1 MGFVEAL
8 RENVL
13 PTTLEPNV
21 ALAGFAA
28 APAPA
33 KPLCSSHELFDSA
46 TRQLVTPP
54 LLPPSGR
61 SPAATLLPLPRSQT
75 QTHGKSG
82 RGAGVALCVV
92 HKAGHGLARGQP
104 ASAVGG
110 QRGEGG
116 RAAHAAVGGSGAQAR
131 APAIYR
137 CRLGW
142 CTPFSSTRRAP
153 TISAKC
159 LAFVAPLW
167 GAQCT
172 DACTRVAHP
181 TGLVAQRLGAACQ
194 RRGPQCVLQ
203 RRPPLFFSIMPSKP
217 GPAIIRR
224 ATRPP
229 TCCSMK
235 DVGRNAYDVPDP
247 SKPAKT
253 TW

>member
-181 TGLVAQRLGAACQ
+181 TGLVAQRLGAA
-194 RRGPQCVLQ
+194 RGADRSACCRGDHLSSSVSCHPNLAQPLSAAP
-203 RRPPLFFSIMPSKP
+203 RARPP
-217 GPAIIRR
+217 A
-224 ATRPP
+224 A
-229 TCCSMK
+229 
-235 DVGRNAYDVPDP
+235 A
-247 SKPAKT
+247 
-253 TW
+253 